1 MLRYIGQRVL
11 SMIPTLLIIVVI
23 GFILME
29 LPPGDYL
36 TYYVTQLLA
45 AGNEGAEAEAEAL
58 RIRYAMDRPAYERFI
73 NWIVHFVQGDFGDS
87 FAYRKPVR
95 ELIGQNLLM
104 TMIISLISLIIA
116 WVIGIPIGVYSA
128 THQYS
133 LGDHF
138 FTLVAFVGVGV
149 PGFLLA
155 LVLLVAGTRWLGF
168 VPSGLFSAQYE
179 TAPWSLAKFIDLL
192 KHLWIPAL
200 IVGVTQTAGLMRT
213 MRGNLLD
220 VLRMSYIQTARAKGQ
235 KEGILIWKYGV
246 RNAIHPLIMT
256 LGMSLPSLVSG
267 ATVTAIVLNLP
278 IMGPIYL
285 QAVRQQD
292 VYLGGTMLILVT
304 VMLVIGNLLAD
315 ILLAVVDPRVRYD

>member
-1 MLRYIGQRVL
+1 MLRYIGHRVL
-11 SMIPTLLIIVVI
+11 SAIPTLMIIVI
-23 GFILME
+23 LGFVVME
-29 LPPGDYL
+29 LPPGDYA
-36 TYYVTQLLA
+36 TYHMMELLA
-45 AGNEGAEAEAEAL
+45 QGNEGAREEAEAL
-58 RIRYAMDRPAYERFI
+58 RIRYGMDRPAYERFFI
-73 NWIVHFVQGDFGDS
+73 WITHFVQGDFGDS

-104 TMIISLISLIIA
+104 TMVVSLLSLMIA
-116 WVIGIPIGVYSA
+116 WAIGVPIGIYSA

-133 LGDHF
+133 LGDNF
-138 FTLVAFVGVGV
+138 FTMVAFFGVGV

-155 LVLLVAGTRWLGF
+155 LVLLVVGTKWFGF
-168 VPSGLFSAQYE
+168 VPAGLFSAE
-179 TAPWSLAKFIDLL
+179 FENAPWSLAKFVDLL
-192 KHLWIPAL
+192 KHLWIPCL

-220 VLRMSYIQTARAKGQ
+220 VLRMPYMQTARAKGL
-235 KEGILIWKYGV
+235 KETIVTWKYGV
-246 RNAIHPLIMT
+246 RNAIHPLIMS

-278 IMGPIYL
+278 VMGPIYL

-292 VYLGGTMLILVT
+292 IYLGGTMLILIT

-315 ILLAVVDPRVRYD
+315 LLLAVVDPRIRFE

>member
-1 MLRYIGQRVL
+1 MLRYLGKRVL
-11 SMIPTLLIIVVI
+11 SVIPTLFIIVI
-23 GFILME
+23 LGFILME
-29 LPPGDYL
+29 LPPGDYA
-36 TYYVTQLLA
+36 TYYMMELLA
-45 AGNEGAEAEAEAL
+45 QGNEGAKEEADAL
-58 RIRYAMDRPAYERFI
+58 RIRYAMDKPVYERFV
-73 NWIVHFVQGDFGDS
+73 NWIYHFVQGDFGES

-104 TMIISLISLIIA
+104 TMVVSLLSLIIA
-116 WVIGIPIGVYSA
+116 WAIGVPIGIYSA

-138 FTLVAFVGVGV
+138 FTMVAFVGVGV

-155 LVLLVAGTRWLGF
+155 LVLLVVGTKWLGF
-168 VPSGLFSAQYE
+168 VPAGLFSSE
-179 TAPWSLAKFIDLL
+179 FENAPWSFAKFIDLL
-192 KHLWIPAL
+192 KHLWIPCL

-220 VLRMSYIQTARAKGQ
+220 VLRMPYMQTARAKGV
-235 KEGILIWKYGV
+235 KETRVVWKYGV

-278 IMGPIYL
+278 VMGPIYL

-315 ILLAVVDPRVRYD
+315 LLLAVVDPRIRYD